1 MFGYIRPFR
10 DELKM
15 RDFDRFRSAY
25 CGLCHTMGRRCG
37 PLSRLL
43 LNYDFTFLAIL
54 LSAACEIPCRGTCRR
69 CVVHPLQRRGCS
81 EPSQALD
88 LAADESMILA
98 WWKLRDNVQDKAFFK
113 GLPDRFGAA
122 LLCRA
127 YRRAARNRPEFDAMT
142 RQCLDD
148 LRVLEQARSPSLDR
162 TADASARLLAAA
174 ARSVPDENRM
184 RVLEQLLYHVGR
196 WIYLADAFHDRKKD
210 AESGAYNPLLCCFP
224 EGPDLGPE
232 ARERLEL
239 TMTHSLNLAGS
250 AFSLLP
256 EGPWSPVLENIL
268 FLGMPAAQTAVL
280 ADAWNPGRR
289 RGVRE

>member
-25 CGLCHTMGRRCG
+25 CGLCRTMGRRCG
-37 PLSRLL
+37 PMSRLL

-54 LSAACEIPCRGTCRR
+54 LSAACEIPCSGACRR
-69 CVVHPLQRRGCS
+69 CVVHPLRCRSCA

-98 WWKLRDNVQDKAFFK
+98 WWKLRDNVQDKTFFK
-113 GLPDRFGAA
+113 SLPDRGGA
-122 LLCRA
+122 LLLRGA

-142 RQCLDD
+142 RRCLDD
-148 LRVLEQARSPSLDR
+148 LRELEQAKSPSLDR

-174 ARSVPDENRM
+174 AKFVPDESRM
-184 RVLEQLLYHVGR
+184 RVLEQILYHVGR
-196 WIYLADAFHDRKKD
+196 WTYLIDAFHDRKKD
-210 AESGAYNPLLCCFP
+210 AESGCYNPLLFCFS
-224 EGPDLGPE
+224 EGPELSQKSM
-232 ARERLEL
+232 ERLEL
-239 TMTHSLNLAGS
+239 TMTHSLNLAAS
-250 AFSLLP
+250 AYFLLP
-256 EGPWSPVLENIL
+256 EGPWSPVLENII
-268 FLGMPAAQTAVL
+268 FLGLPAAQTAVL
-280 ADAWNPGRR
+280 GDAWHPGRR